1 MANTKLNR
9 TAGST
14 GNVQIWTWSGW
25 VKRAAVPGTADA
37 KGGLFATY
45 TDGNQRLDFGID
57 ANHRFFFKEKQS
69 SSTNIDFTSNRLF
82 EDPSAFYHF
91 VLAVD
96 TTDSTAADRVKVYVN
111 GERITS
117 WLDSTPP
124 NQNYNTLMNVSGRT
138 YYIGTTDGSSNYWNG
153 VMSHVHF
160 CDGTALA
167 PTVFGSTDTT
177 TGEWKIN
184 TSPSF
189 TPGTNGFTI
198 LKDGNTITDQ
208 SSNSNDFTL
217 GGGTLTNTEDNPS
230 NNFATLNPLDN
241 PYVGQKPTLTNGN
254 TTGAG
259 TETGFLAGASS
270 IGVSSGKYYAE
281 FKVTGGNTSFH
292 VFGVLKSPVGD
303 LGSTAPHDSTRFYGV
318 RGVGTKIQPGGG
330 GGETASWTG
339 TWTTNDIISLALDCD
354 NNRLYIAKNGQYADG
369 AGAYNQA
376 FTASPAYLTLASD
389 EIYHLMGASISTG
402 SGVSLTM
409 QANFG
414 NGYFGTTAIS
424 SEGTNA
430 SGIGKFE
437 YDVPANFTALST
449 KGLNE

>member
-1 MANTKLNR
+1 MASTYLTRSKSSPTSDKIGTISFWMKKSSIAAEQCIIQSGGGTIDSNIFFDTSSRLN
-9 TAGST
+9 
-14 GNVQIWTWSGW
+14 VYDYQSGAYQFRY
-25 VKRAAVPGTADA
+25 V
-37 KGGLFATY
+37 
-45 TDGNQRLDFGID
+45 
-57 ANHRFFFKEKQS
+57 
-69 SSTNIDFTSNRLF
+69 TNRVFR
-82 EDPSAFYHF
+82 DPSAWSHI
-91 VLAVD
+91 VVRID
-96 TTDSTAADRVKVYVN
+96 TTDATAADRVKIYVN
-111 GERITS
+111 GVQETS
-117 WLDSTPP
+117 FNTSTNPS
-124 NQNYNTLMNVSGRT
+124 QNLTPLFFTNTYNFWVGSYRSTGSFFDGSLSHFH
-138 YYIGTTDGSSNYWNG
+138 YTDGYAYDAS
-153 VMSHVHF
+153 
-160 CDGTALA
+160 T
-167 PTVFGSTDTT
+167 FGSTDSV

-184 TSPSF
+184 TSPSI
-189 TPGTNGFTI
+189 TMGTNGFTI

-217 GGGTLTNTEDNPS
+217 GGGTLTKTEDNPS
-230 NNFATLNPLDN
+230 NNFATLNVLDT
-241 PYVGQKPTLTNGN
+241 PFPGQVATFSNGA

-292 VFGVLKSPVGD
+292 VFGVLKSPVD
-303 LGSTAPHDSTRFYGV
+303 TLGSTAPHDSTRFYGV

-330 GGETASWTG
+330 GGETASWAG

-354 NNRLYIAKNGQYADG
+354 NNRLYVAKNGQYADG
-369 AGAYNQA
+369 SGNYNQA
-376 FTASPAYLTLASD
+376 FTGTPAYITLASN

-414 NGYFGTTAIS
+414 NGYFGTQQIS

-437 YDVPANFTALST
+437 NDVPANFTALCTS
-449 KGLNE
+449 GLNE